1 MPDMS
6 PEEKALVRDDCQRAA
21 ALVVHHSRNDAD
33 GFNVC
38 LQEAVAADRATQ
50 LYIAILDLYAS
61 LLPEL
66 RTPIAQHF
74 LADWVTR
81 SAGTDIT

>member
-38 LQEAVAADRATQ
+38 LQEAVAAD
-50 LYIAILDLYAS
+50 
-61 LLPEL
+61 L
-66 RTPIAQHF
+66 RLSCTSPSSTC
-74 LADWVTR
+74 TR
-81 SAGTDIT
+81 RCCPSCALR